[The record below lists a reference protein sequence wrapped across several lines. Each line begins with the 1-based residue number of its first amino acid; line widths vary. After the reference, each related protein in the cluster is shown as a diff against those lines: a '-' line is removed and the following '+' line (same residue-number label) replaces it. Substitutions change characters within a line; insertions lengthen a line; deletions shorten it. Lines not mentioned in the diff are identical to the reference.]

1 LILDF
6 NYSVIVKKL
15 ILFVFTIFLLGC
27 DNFIE
32 APSSQSKSI
41 GSKSQIKKE
50 GSSEDY
56 PDNKYCANINYYNPN
71 TGRHS
76 TYRLTVDV
84 ADNKVIQLDFP
95 NGGVLDEDHFNAPV
109 LNEEGEAS
117 FTNDKGYEYE
127 VLILGQTD
135 NCFDGVPM
143 AEQCEGTTRRGL
155 RCKHLT
161 DNANKLCWQH
171 QNQER

>member
-1 LILDF
+1 MRIYFIITL
-6 NYSVIVKKL
+6 V
-15 ILFVFTIFLLGC
+15 LFLSYCQSNSSNKESAIFLNENLE
-27 DNFIE
+27 NF
-32 APSSQSKSI
+32 
-41 GSKSQIKKE
+41 
-50 GSSEDY
+50 
-56 PDNKYCANINYYNPN
+56 PDNKYCANVQYNNPR
-71 TGRHS
+71 TGTHS
-76 TYRLTVDV
+76 TYRLTVNV

-135 NCFDGVPM
+135 NCFVGIPM